1 MICTPSDLL
10 NNLQDTETLA
20 SFSPNPH
27 WAVACLVGI
36 RFIRFS
42 SGSCPPFE
50 NQSRFSSNG
59 CPSFENQS
67 RFLSS
72 GCPPFKNQSQFPS
85 DSCPPFENWY
95 QLSSSSCPPFENWK
109 DARVG
114 SRIRPRSYRL
124 QPSLPALAGLQSA
137 AYPRGPA
144 ARSESLKLRSQIT
157 LTLSLLLGSKPDNLK
172 TVSRP
177 LGTAPSSVLLP
188 RTFPSVL
195 LPMVVLVQEHQTTP
209 SKSFKHRYL
218 NVSELPTGRSSA
230 P

>member
-1 MICTPSDLL
+1 MGKITGGCLKNIRLNKKWKTAPSDLL

-50 NQSRFSSNG
+50 NQSRF
-59 CPSFENQS
+59 
-67 RFLSS
+67 LSS
-72 GCPPFKNQSQFPS
+72 GCPPFKNQSQFSS

-114 SRIRPRSYRL
+114 CRIRPRSYRL

-157 LTLSLLLGSKPDNLK
+157 LTLSLLLGS
-172 TVSRP
+172 
-177 LGTAPSSVLLP
+177 
-188 RTFPSVL
+188 
-195 LPMVVLVQEHQTTP
+195 
-209 SKSFKHRYL
+209 
-218 NVSELPTGRSSA
+218 
-230 P
+230 